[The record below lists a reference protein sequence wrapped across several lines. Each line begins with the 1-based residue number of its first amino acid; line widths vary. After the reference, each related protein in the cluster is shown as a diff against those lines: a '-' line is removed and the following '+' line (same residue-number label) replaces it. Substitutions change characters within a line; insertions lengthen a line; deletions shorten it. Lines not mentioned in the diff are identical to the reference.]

1 MSEQKIRSDEANSIG
16 KNIQR
21 LRLKNNIGPTELAR
35 KLQLN
40 GIDITRETIGK
51 IERGEQHIKL
61 EQLRGIRDF
70 FHTTYEELLDG

>member
-1 MSEQKIRSDEANSIG
+1 MSKQIIRSDEANSIG
-16 KNIQR
+16 TNIRR
-21 LRLKNNIGPTELAR
+21 LRMEHNLGPTELAR
-35 KLQLN
+35 KLQLR